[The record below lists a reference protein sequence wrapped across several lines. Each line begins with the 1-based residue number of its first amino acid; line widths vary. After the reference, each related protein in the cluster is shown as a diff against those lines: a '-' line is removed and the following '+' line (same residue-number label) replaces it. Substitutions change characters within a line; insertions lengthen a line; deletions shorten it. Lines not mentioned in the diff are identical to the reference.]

1 MNNVRRDVSSTQEQV
16 LDLSLLAAGE
26 KKQLLKVWNDTKIN
40 YPQNQCIHQL
50 FEEQVKRTPDKIAV
64 SFENK
69 QLTYQELNRRANKVA
84 RYLQK
89 AKVLPEIMVGICL
102 ERSLDLIVGLLGI
115 LKAGGAYV
123 PLDPAYLY

>member
-26 KKQLLKVWNDTKIN
+26 KEQLLKVWNNTKTN
-40 YPQNQCIHQL
+40 YPQDQCIHQL

-69 QLTYQELNRRANKVA
+69 QITYQELNK
-84 RYLQK
+84 
-89 AKVLPEIMVGICL
+89 
-102 ERSLDLIVGLLGI
+102 
-115 LKAGGAYV
+115 
-123 PLDPAYLY
+123 